1 MKLQMTTA
9 AIFASASI
17 FAVPEVSNVTF
28 SQDVMSRRV
37 AISYSLSAPAIV
49 TLDILTN
56 AVDETSGVSIGVEN
70 MRYLSGDVNRQVA
83 AGNHAISW
91 EADKAWPGPDGKGF
105 KITDSSVRAKVTAW
119 PLDNPPDVMV
129 VDLIRAG
136 GSSTYDVTYYT
147 SLANLPGGLL
157 ANTEYRTSKLVM
169 KRVRAPECG
178 TYVMGNLKET
188 GHRTEEYQHTV
199 ILTNDYYLGVF
210 EVTQSQYKNI
220 TGSYPSSHFTTQRD
234 MRPAEKITANGWR
247 GQQYPNQPLANYP
260 IGLLASRSGYAFD
273 FPSETQFEYACRAG
287 NYEGFWPDGSA
298 IDLTAVNT
306 AWTSER
312 NLGCLAR
319 YGMNGYTRN
328 ESTGSYSEPSASVPP
343 ADGGTAEVGSY
354 EPNSWG
360 FYDMLGNVDEICLDF
375 YKAANYADN
384 GSVVPPSGA
393 DDSSK
398 IAMRGVCYWDQWY
411 NCRSSRR
418 LGETISTAQRTHG
431 CRLACPI
438 TPNN

>member
-1 MKLQMTTA
+1 MKFQTTTA
-9 AIFASASI
+9 AILASASI
-17 FAVPEVSNVTF
+17 FAVPEVSNVIF
-28 SQDVMSRRV
+28 SQDTASRRV
-37 AISYSLSAPAIV
+37 TISYTVSAPAIV

-56 AVDETSGVSIGVEN
+56 AVDEASGASIGVEN

-83 AGNHAISW
+83 AGDRAITW

-105 KITDSSVRAKVTAW
+105 KIADNSVRAKVTAW

-136 GSSTYDVTYYT
+136 GSQTYDVTYYT

-210 EVTQSQYKNI
+210 EVTQGQYKNI
-220 TGSYPSSHFTTQRD
+220 MGAYPSSHFTTQRD
-234 MRPAEKITANGWR
+234 MRPVENVTANGWR

-260 IGLLASRSGYAFD
+260 ISLIASRSGYAFD
-273 FPSETQFEYACRAG
+273 FPTETQFEYACRAG
-287 NYEGFWPDGSA
+287 NYEGFWPDGYA
-298 IDLTAVNT
+298 IDMAAVNT
-306 AWTSER
+306 AYTEET
-312 NLGCLAR
+312 NLTRQAR
-319 YGMNGYTRN
+319 YYVNAYLPDSNGTVN
-328 ESTGSYSEPSASVPP
+328 VSPIASTPP
-343 ADGGTAEVGSY
+343 ASGGTAEVGSY
-354 EPNSWG
+354 VPNAWG
-360 FYDMLGNVDEICLDF
+360 FYDMLGNVYELCLDF
-375 YKAANYADN
+375 YKQVTYQDD
-384 GSVVPPSGA
+384 GSVVEPSAA

-398 IAMRGVCYWDQWY
+398 IAIRGGCWWDQWY

-418 LGETISTAQRTHG
+418 ANQAISTGIKTVG
-431 CRLACPI
+431 CRLACPLA
-438 TPNN
+438 PNN